1 MSTHYC
7 EIHASGRIYNPPPLI
22 LRSATPLV
30 LRPAIFWLCMLRPFP
45 NLRAPVFS
53 VLQSML
59 LPVLRSLIL
68 SVCVSSF
75 CDSLILVLYLWLLVL
90 RFRVLDPRIPTLFNL
105 RIPTLP
111 GFVDSSLFEPRLP
124 PFENQRYCS
133 DTTSA
138 CLARTNVS
146 RETFPSRTSRT
157 QRPTRQRNLQEEQP
171 AKHATETM
179 KRTSAKTE
187 AASASADDDRP
198 RYEKPAPLG
207 TGARVSAA
215 TSGPHRTL
223 LYM

>member
-1 MSTHYC
+1 
-7 EIHASGRIYNPPPLI
+7 
-22 LRSATPLV
+22 
-30 LRPAIFWLCMLRPFP
+30 MLRPFP

-75 CDSLILVLYLWLLVL
+75 RDSLILVLYLWLLVL
-90 RFRVLDPRIPTLFNL
+90 RFRVLDPRIPTLFSL

-124 PFENQRYCS
+124 PFENRRYCS

-157 QRPTRQRNLQEEQP
+157 QRPTRQRNLQEDQP

-179 KRTSAKTE
+179 TRTSAKTE

-198 RYEKPAPLG
+198 RHEKPAPLG